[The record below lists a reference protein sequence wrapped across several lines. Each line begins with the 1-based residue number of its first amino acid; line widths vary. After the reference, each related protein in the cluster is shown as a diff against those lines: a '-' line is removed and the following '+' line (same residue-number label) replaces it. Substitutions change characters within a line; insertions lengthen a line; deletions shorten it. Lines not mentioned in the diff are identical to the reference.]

1 MPAEP
6 EAIGIDIGGTNLRA
20 ARVAAGGEIL
30 QWFAERSV
38 AEPVALV
45 DRLVEMIGRLDN
57 PHVDSVGIGV
67 PGRVDALR
75 GEVLSGGYVDLS
87 SVPLASTLA
96 QRTGK
101 RIFVDNDCNMALVGE
116 MAAGAA
122 RGTANVAMLTIGTG
136 IGGAVALDGRVLRG
150 QRSAGQFGH
159 VTVDVGGLPCA
170 CGRRG
175 CVETTSSGTALG
187 RHIREAGL
195 PADMTAGQLLGLR
208 LEGDRRAEA
217 VIRAWAEPL
226 RAAIDSLVAA
236 FDPALV
242 LLGGGLGKAAAL
254 ALQSVP
260 ALSAWY
266 QCPVAAAT
274 LGDDAGVIGAALAGR
289 READPE
295 KKAVP

>member
-1 MPAEP
+1 MPSKSEVEP

-30 QWFAERSV
+30 QRLAERTV
-38 AEPVALV
+38 AEPLALV
-45 DRLVEMIGRLDN
+45 DRLAEMIDRLDS
-57 PHVDSVGIGV
+57 PAVGSIGIGV

-87 SVPLASTLA
+87 SVPLASVLA
-96 QRTGK
+96 ERTGK

-116 MAAGAA
+116 MAVGAA

-136 IGGAVALDGRVLRG
+136 IGGAVALEGRVLRG
-150 QRSAGQFGH
+150 RRSAGQFGH

-195 PADMTAGQLLGLR
+195 PADITAGQLLGLR
-208 LEGDRRAEA
+208 LDGDRQAEA

-242 LLGGGLGKAAAL
+242 LLGGGLGKAAEV
-254 ALQSVP
+254 ALQTVP

-289 READPE
+289 REAGP
-295 KKAVP
+295 

>member
-30 QWFAERSV
+30 QWFAERTV
-38 AEPVALV
+38 AEPLALV
-45 DRLVEMIGRLDN
+45 DRLVEMIGRLDG
-57 PHVDSVGIGV
+57 PAVDSIGIGV

-87 SVPLASTLA
+87 TVPLASMLA
-96 QRTGK
+96 QRTSK
-101 RIFVDNDCNMALVGE
+101 RIFLDNDCNMALV
-116 MAAGAA
+116 AA

-150 QRSAGQFGH
+150 RRSAGQFGH

-195 PADMTAGQLLGLR
+195 PADITASQLLGLR
-208 LEGDRRAEA
+208 LEGDGRAEA
-217 VIRAWAEPL
+217 VVRAWAEPL

-242 LLGGGLGKAAAL
+242 LLGGGLGKAAEL
-254 ALQSVP
+254 ALQTVP

-266 QCPVAAAT
+266 QCPVVAAI

-289 READPE
+289 REARPM
-295 KKAVP
+295 KSAVP